1 MCCGGVPVRGVWE
14 CACESAVHPPAVNTT
29 SVDKI
34 SAFFKKEIVF
44 LGNRDGLFHIC
55 VEYSSQK

>member
-29 SVDKI
+29 NVDKI
-34 SAFFKKEIVF
+34 SAFFKKEISVSWEQRWPVSY
-44 LGNRDGLFHIC
+44 LRRI
-55 VEYSSQK
+55 